1 MRLGTGFVGEEK
13 GKNCQLGYLLAQQE
27 WPAGSQEMSAGV
39 GGWDNI
45 KSHEGR
51 LEEEVCV
58 LKMRADR
65 KGRLL

>member
-1 MRLGTGFVGEEK
+1 
-13 GKNCQLGYLLAQQE
+13 
-27 WPAGSQEMSAGV
+27 MSAGV